1 MSRETNLLSATLD
14 DDIYIL
20 KIENKTILVDLPR
33 GPEYI
38 RKVKL
43 VRVRSGKK
51 TNKTDFAF
59 IPLLRL

>member
-51 TNKTDFAF
+51 NKQD
-59 IPLLRL
+59 RLCFYSPA